1 MDRNTTIGFILI
13 TAVLMIWV
21 FAFSPRPQ
29 PNQPQ
34 DVQQIDSVSETAKK
48 EVIISNVID
57 STNTVDIITKARIDS
72 FGVHFSKRLLGNND
86 IITIETDKVIIK
98 IEKKGGNII
107 EYYPKGFN
115 AWYGAPLQLIRNKNG
130 GDFNILFSTID
141 GKLVNTKNLYFDA
154 DYKHGDVV
162 VLKDNEKYT
171 LQLTMSLDDRKMYGS
186 DNRQVIRKYTF
197 ENGKFSFES
206 SITLLNVRG
215 VIAGPE
221 YQVIWEN
228 HLTLSER
235 NSVDESSFSYA
246 HAMYGDELIE
256 LDGKSFDETSIDKK
270 DGNTKWVST
279 KSKYFAAAIITKT
292 GPGTGYH
299 LEGKSS
305 HAPNEGVVKD
315 YSAAIKISYNETA
328 NEENTFEVY
337 VGPSDY
343 SILKGYAVGLERMIS
358 LGLTWLIRPIS
369 EYFMIPLFKLIH
381 LVIPNYGFVIVVFT
395 FIIRLLLHPL
405 NKGQMKSMQKM
416 QALQPMINE
425 LREKYKDD
433 SAKMNAQTMKLY
445 KEYGVNPASGCL
457 PLLLQMPIL
466 YALWSVFRSAIELRQ
481 SAFIWWITDLS
492 NPDIILQLPFK
503 LPIFG
508 ISAISGLALLM
519 GITMFVQQK
528 MTIKDPRQKAM
539 VYIMPIMFTLMFT
552 GFPSGLN
559 LYYFL
564 FNLISICQ
572 QFYMTKIKGGVVLE
586 KIPENQR
593 KKGFMDKLIEAQ
605 KLNENKLQQQ
615 QRGKKKNK

>member
-21 FAFSPRPQ
+21 FAFSPKPQ
-29 PNQPQ
+29 PYEQQ
-34 DVQQIDSVSETAKK
+34 YVQKPDTLIEPVK
-48 EVIISNVID
+48 EVTTANVID
-57 STNTVDIITKARIDS
+57 PDNIAKVRTDS
-72 FGVHFSKRLLGNND
+72 FGIYFSTKLSGKND
-86 IITIETDKVIIK
+86 IITIETDKIIAK

-115 AWYGAPLQLIRNKNG
+115 AWYGEPLQLIRNKHS
-130 GDFNILFSTID
+130 GDFNILFTTID

-154 DYKHGDVV
+154 DYKNGDVV
-162 VLKDNEKYT
+162 LVKEGEKYT
-171 LQLTMSLDDRKMYGS
+171 LQLSMSFDDSGS
-186 DNRQVIRKYTF
+186 KQLIRKYTF

-206 SITLLNVRG
+206 SVALLNMNRI
-215 VIAGPE
+215 IAGPE
-221 YQVIWEN
+221 YQVMWEH

-256 LDGKSFDETSIDKK
+256 LDGNSFDVTNIDKK

-279 KSKYFAAAIITKT
+279 KSKYFTAAIMGKT

-299 LEGKSS
+299 MEGKSS

-315 YSAAIKISYNETA
+315 YSATMKISYNESA
-328 NEENTFEVY
+328 NEENIFEVY
-337 VGPSDY
+337 IGPSDY
-343 SILKGYAVGLERMIS
+343 SILKGYDVGLEKIIS

-381 LVIPNYGFVIVVFT
+381 LVIPNYGFVIIVFT

-405 NKGQMKSMQKM
+405 NKGQMQSMQKM
-416 QALQPMINE
+416 QALQPMVNE

-433 SAKMNAQTMKLY
+433 SAKMNTQMMKLY
-445 KEYGVNPASGCL
+445 KDYGVNPMSGCL

-481 SAFIWWITDLS
+481 SSFIWWITDLA
-492 NPDIILQLPFK
+492 NPDVILELPFK
-503 LPIFG
+503 LPLFG
-508 ISAISGLALLM
+508 MSEISGLAFLM
-519 GITMFVQQK
+519 GITMFIQQK

-539 VYIMPIMFTLMFT
+539 VYIMPIMFTLMFNS
-552 GFPSGLN
+552 FPSGLN

-564 FNLISICQ
+564 FNLISISQ
-572 QFYMTKIKGGVVLE
+572 QFYMTKIKGGIVLE
-586 KIPENQR
+586 KIPENKR
-593 KKGFMDKLIEAQ
+593 KKGFMDRLVEAQ
-605 KLNENKLQQQ
+605 KLNESRLQQQ
-615 QRGKKKNK
+615 HKNKKKK